1 MSRDDLPDLPDD
13 IAALLR
19 DARGVGPA
27 PASERRQIAARLT
40 VTTGVLIPGAGLAG
54 AKLVAVS
61 WAARAVGVV
70 AVLAGGAVAVG
81 SLRAPT
87 VPPRAPSTVPVPVV
101 SSPRTVARP
110 FPRAAVPTPVVPAPT
125 PAVPAPTPPPP
136 RAEPV
141 TDPSLDAELAL
152 IEGAHAALARGDLA
166 GAEAALTR
174 HARRHARGRLAPE
187 REALRVEVLAA
198 QGDFAAAEDARE
210 RFHAR
215 FPRSVLGAAV
225 DRAVQR

>member
-1 MSRDDLPDLPDD
+1 MSRDELPDLPDD
-13 IAALLR
+13 ITALLH
-19 DARGVGPA
+19 DARGEGPA
-27 PASERRQIAARLT
+27 PASERRRVAARLT

-70 AVLAGGAVAVG
+70 AVLAGGTVAVG

-87 VPPRAPSTVPVPVV
+87 VPPRAPSTVPVAVV
-101 SSPRTVARP
+101 SSPRAVARP
-110 FPRAAVPTPVVPAPT
+110 IPPAAVPTSVVPAPT
-125 PAVPAPTPPPP
+125 SVVPAPTTAPP
-136 RAEPV
+136 RAAPV
-141 TDPSLDAELAL
+141 TDPSLDAELSL
-152 IEGAHAALARGDLA
+152 IEDAHAALARGDLA
-166 GAEAALTR
+166 GAEAELTR

-198 QGDFAAAEDARE
+198 QGDRVAAEEARA

-225 DRAVQR
+225 DRALQR

>member
-1 MSRDDLPDLPDD
+1 MSRDELPDLPDD
-13 IAALLR
+13 ITALLR
-19 DARGVGPA
+19 DARGEGPA
-27 PASERRQIAARLT
+27 PASARRRVAARLT
-40 VTTGVLIPGAGLAG
+40 VTTGVLIPSAGLAG
-54 AKLVAVS
+54 AKLVAGS

-81 SLRAPT
+81 SLRTPP
-87 VPPRAPSTVPVPVV
+87 VPPRAPPAVRGV
-101 SSPRTVARP
+101 SSPRAVARP
-110 FPRAAVPTPVVPAPT
+110 IPRAVAPT
-125 PAVPAPTPPPP
+125 PAVPAPTPVVPAPTMEPP
-136 RAEPV
+136 RAAPV

-166 GAEAALTR
+166 VAEAELTR

-198 QGDFAAAEDARE
+198 QGHRDAAEDARA
-210 RFHAR
+210 RFHQR

>member
-1 MSRDDLPDLPDD
+1 MSRDELPDLPDD
-13 IAALLR
+13 ITALLR
-19 DARGVGPA
+19 DARGDGPA
-27 PASERRQIAARLT
+27 PASERRRVAARLT

-70 AVLAGGAVAVG
+70 AVLAGGTVAVG
-81 SLRAPT
+81 SLRAPM
-87 VPPRAPSTVPVPVV
+87 VRPRAPSAAPVAVV
-101 SSPRTVARP
+101 SSPRALARP
-110 FPRAAVPTPVVPAPT
+110 IPTAVVPT
-125 PAVPAPTPPPP
+125 PAVPAPTPVAPAPTTPRP
-136 RAEPV
+136 RAAPV

-166 GAEAALTR
+166 GADAELTR
-174 HARRHARGRLAPE
+174 HANRHARGRLAPE

-198 QGDFAAAEDARE
+198 QGDLSAAEEARA
-210 RFHAR
+210 RFHQR
-215 FPRSVLGAAV
+215 YPRSVLGAAV